1 MSIGFEKR
9 IVLLGVTVLI
19 FPFDNDVLLAKLL
32 ISLLNSKEG
41 DGDFFFDF
49 DNGFTIHNYNDGD
62 LIACFD
68 EGVSDVCSS
77 SLNRIVLYAECDLTS
92 VFLLT
97 LMLFGDW
104 EGEMRSHFRFGL
116 IE

>member
-49 DNGFTIHNYNDGD
+49 DKEK
-62 LIACFD
+62 LIFLFD

-77 SLNRIVLYAECDLTS
+77 SLNRNIHTPRKKV
-92 VFLLT
+92 
-97 LMLFGDW
+97 
-104 EGEMRSHFRFGL
+104 
-116 IE
+116 